1 MAKKAKRKQKENNIK
16 EKELIDNIANSN
28 NEKDYYPILDKENNN
43 FFLKLMLV
51 FLVIL
56 LCLTLF
62 YKFVILNPKAIFAS
76 GLNSSY
82 NYLNNILNYLNK
94 NDYLNTPTK
103 IDGVLKMST
112 TDSNYKDLDNYSFD
126 IGAGIDTEN
135 KLCDANIK
143 FDNNNNE
150 LMNLNYYNKNNTEY
164 LELQNIYNN
173 IIKLRNS
180 NVIIDN
186 VMNNVKK
193 INYSLLSKTIKSIKG
208 IINENIEANMIKID
222 YKNNYVSLSL
232 TKEEYSKLLSN
243 TLTDINTNNNLKQN
257 LANSLSVDNETID
270 NVLNE
275 LLKISLTSNFDTIE
289 FIYDY
294 DGILANIN
302 TLEIKT
308 DNKTIIKVSSS
319 SIYLNIDYNNYNI
332 VLNNNEN
339 LIIKKDDKNIINF
352 TFNELK
358 LNIID
363 ADYEKED
370 NTKGNIHF
378 TLKDDGH
385 GNMSLSAIKNDNAY
399 SLNYDFDI
407 LTKQI
412 INDVDETKVIDIND
426 VSEDDYLNIYNKL
439 KNNTKNTLL
448 GDYITNMVETLLKY

>member
-1 MAKKAKRKQKENNIK
+1 MAKKAKRKQKENNVK

-82 NYLNNILNYLNK
+82 NYVNNILNYLNK

-135 KLCDANIK
+135 KLCNANIK

-448 GDYITNMVETLLKY
+448 GDYVTNMVETLLKY